1 MGVACR
7 LGDPGVIALLR
18 EMFRAPEAQ
27 SDAYAWAAVL
37 LAHAALGA
45 VLVALASCAPGLRRH
60 PVLAVALAYGL
71 IWEGGQLLLA
81 GAGLADS
88 ALDWAAVTLGAMAGR
103 AAWSRQG
110 WRLAGAITAVAIM
123 LWAGVRRRR

>member
-1 MGVACR
+1 MT
-7 LGDPGVIALLR
+7 ALIG
-18 EMFRAPEAQ
+18 EMFWTPEAQ
-27 SDAYAWAAVL
+27 PDAYAWAAAL

-45 VLVALASCAPGLRRH
+45 VLVALACCLPLLRRH
-60 PVLAVALAYGL
+60 PVLVVALAYGL
-71 IWEGGQLLLA
+71 IWEGGQLLFA

-88 ALDWAAVTLGAMAGR
+88 AVDWAAVTLGASAGR

-110 WRLAGAITAVAIM
+110 RRLAAAITVMAVM